1 MPPWKCQHCWA
12 ENQAHAAQCSYCGKS
27 LEETLKHNR
36 TAAQTQSRKKKIVA
50 VIKVSFLIVM
60 IIGLPIAGY
69 TVWRWH
75 KNLSR
80 AAAADYQDRLNN
92 DQLLDSH
99 GTRAQCEITL
109 ESHTRSSSRE
119 FCDFVVGGKR
129 YSSSGHTPLGYKM
142 QLQIDQGG
150 VVRIAPGNM
159 VTVIYDSQNP
169 AVNKFEGDR
178 LVADAIPGPE
188 EYEKLAA
195 LLFVLLVVS
204 SSIGVWQA
212 GRREKRRAALIS
224 GGR

>member
-12 ENQAHAAQCSYCGKS
+12 ENEAHATQCSYCGKS
-27 LEETLKHNR
+27 LEETLKHNL
-36 TAAQTQSRKKKIVA
+36 TDAQTQSRKKKIAA

-60 IIGLPIAGY
+60 VIGLPLAGY

-75 KNLSR
+75 KNLSQ

-92 DQLLDSH
+92 DKLLDSH

-109 ESHTRSSSRE
+109 ELSTRSSSRV

-142 QLQIDQGG
+142 RLQIDQGG
-150 VVRIAPGNM
+150 VTRIASGNM

-169 AVNKFEGDR
+169 AGNKLEGYR
-178 LVADAIPGPE
+178 LVDGAIQGPE
-188 EYEKLAA
+188 VFERLAA
-195 LLFVLLVVS
+195 LSVVILVVS
-204 SSIGVWQA
+204 SSIGVWRA
-212 GRREKRRAALIS
+212 RRREKRREGLQ
-224 GGR
+224 